1 MAFYFRANYSS
12 LMKPCL
18 VLKRPQTCTMNH
30 SHTWSPHYQDT
41 FFTSYPGWWRNWWH
55 NSMQTH
61 KKPSEFSKVW
71 KRKSGRKT
79 ERGREVPDRWRV
91 ADAADIFSCQIFIF
105 HTNVFF
111 FFPKDMET
119 WPSNRKVRER
129 FSFYNALKLFPYG
142 SRKTG
147 YSFALKKMTHV

>member
-111 FFPKDMET
+111 FFFQRIWKHGLAI
-119 WPSNRKVRER
+119 ER
-129 FSFYNALKLFPYG
+129 LGKGFRFIMHWNYFLMVQEKQAILL
-142 SRKTG
+142 
-147 YSFALKKMTHV
+147 L